1 MLEND
6 NFSITSNNN
15 NIFSKPQNINN
26 INTIDNNMSTILEQ
40 LKQQKHQFNSALLKL
55 KTDYENII
63 SSKDKELRQYV
74 TKLAS
79 KNDKLSLDNLV
90 LSNQIQSLKNKNNI
104 YYQILS
110 TSTSPFSSNDNSI
123 ETTLNSIRKNT
134 EIKTQTLTDKYN
146 KTLSNYKQGF
156 EEVNTFCNSYNLP
169 ETVLNFVNEIKQY
182 IISYQTQIT
191 ELLNKIYEQEKLE
204 IVLTNTKDVFREENA
219 YLKYKLITEK
229 HDILMELYN
238 IKNKHRDEINSVK
251 RNFTSLNFLKDNSNL
266 DEILFNEKKN
276 NIEVI
281 SLYQKVNVLSNEN
294 KELNT
299 KFNELIINNEELIH
313 KINEMNEINE
323 KLTNE
328 KEDYELQLCKLNEK
342 VYNLTQSN
350 QNYQKEINEIKLE
363 LNQKENNI
371 ISLLSTLKVKESS
384 YKTEIKQLQNKLNS
398 SSIINNNRNN
408 FQINNISTNI
418 NKDTLISSLHNE
430 KKSLSSSTDKLIYAY
445 PSQNETSSKINKD
458 ALISKYE
465 KDIHILNQTKD
476 NLNKELSEIKS
487 FVNKLYEVVIQF
499 DSKNIEITKSNKTKE
514 SIQKLE
520 EINNTMEKVLMYMNN
535 QKELNSKLNIYENE
549 IQKLKNRVNSLL
561 NLSLNNVNKTTNNM
575 IFPQNISKLSQ
586 IQFYEKIVKYIH
598 DLKIYHEIQI
608 YKLIIKNEENNSL
621 SSQLQYNNIS
631 DLTTRL
637 NNIENQI
644 QKNNDEFNERIK
656 NFLLIETAKTQISD
670 IQKQYENIIASLFE
684 KFLSYNTSNQ
694 INSNTF
700 ILLKIPINEYNGII
714 ESAMQSIDY
723 IIKSI
728 SNWYMDIK
736 STYEKTVTNIYD
748 NLINMTTIK
757 SEINPN

>member
-26 INTIDNNMSTILEQ
+26 INTIDNNMSTILDQ
-40 LKQQKHQFNSALLKL
+40 LKQQKHQFNTALLKL

-79 KNDKLSLDNLV
+79 KNDKLSSDNLV
-90 LSNQIQSLKNKNNI
+90 LSNQIKNLKNKNNI
-104 YYQILS
+104 YYQIIS
-110 TSTSPFSSNDNSI
+110 TSTSPFFSNDNSI

-169 ETVLNFVNEIKQY
+169 ETVLTFVNEIKQY

-219 YLKYKLITEK
+219 YLKHKLITEK
-229 HDILMELYN
+229 HDILMELYS
-238 IKNKHRDEINSVK
+238 IKNKHRDEINSIK
-251 RNFTSLNFLKDNSNL
+251 RNFTSLNFCKDNSNL
-266 DEILFNEKKN
+266 NEILFNEKKN
-276 NIEVI
+276 NFELI
-281 SLYQKVNVLSNEN
+281 SLQQKVNVLSNEN
-294 KELNT
+294 KELHT
-299 KFNELIINNEELIH
+299 KVNEFMINNEELIY
-313 KINEMNEINE
+313 KINEINEINE

-342 VYNLTQSN
+342 VYDLTQSN

-371 ISLLSTLKVKESS
+371 ITLLSTLKVKESS
-384 YKTEIKQLQNKLNS
+384 YKNEIKQLQNKLNS
-398 SSIINNNRNN
+398 SSTTNNNSTN
-408 FQINNISTNI
+408 FQINNTSTNI
-418 NKDTLISSLHNE
+418 NKDTLISSLQNE
-430 KKSLSSSTDKLIYAY
+430 KKSLSSSTDKNEIS
-445 PSQNETSSKINKD
+445 SQISKD

-465 KDIHILNQTKD
+465 KDIHILSQTKD
-476 NLNKELSEIKS
+476 NLNKELSEITS
-487 FVNKLYEVVIQF
+487 LVNKLYEVVIQF

-514 SIQKLE
+514 NIQKLE
-520 EINNTMEKVLMYMNN
+520 EINNTMEKVLMNMNN
-535 QKELNSKLNIYENE
+535 QKELNSKLNMCENE

-561 NLSLNNVNKTTNNM
+561 NLYLNNVNKITNNM

-598 DLKIYHEIQI
+598 NLKIYHEIQI
-608 YKLIIKNEENNSL
+608 YKLVIKNEENNSL

-631 DLTTRL
+631 NLTTRL

-644 QKNNDEFNERIK
+644 QKNNDDFNERIK
-656 NFLLIETAKTQISD
+656 QFLLIENVKTQISD

-694 INSNTF
+694 INPNTF

-714 ESAMQSIDY
+714 ESAMQSIDD
-723 IIKSI
+723 ILKSI
-728 SNWYMDIK
+728 SNWYIDIE
-736 STYEKTVTNIYD
+736 STYEKNVTNIYD

>member
-26 INTIDNNMSTILEQ
+26 INTIDNNMSTILDQ
-40 LKQQKHQFNSALLKL
+40 LKQQKHQFNTALLKL

-79 KNDKLSLDNLV
+79 KNDKLSSDNLV
-90 LSNQIQSLKNKNNI
+90 LSNQIKNLKNKNNI
-104 YYQILS
+104 YYQIIS
-110 TSTSPFSSNDNSI
+110 TSTSPFFSNDNSI

-169 ETVLNFVNEIKQY
+169 ETVLTFVNEIKQY

-204 IVLTNTKDVFREENA
+204 IVLTNTKDVFREENT
-219 YLKYKLITEK
+219 YLKHKLITEK
-229 HDILMELYN
+229 HDILMELYS
-238 IKNKHRDEINSVK
+238 IKNKHRDEINSIK
-251 RNFTSLNFLKDNSNL
+251 RNFTSLNFCKDNSNL
-266 DEILFNEKKN
+266 NEILFNEKKN
-276 NIEVI
+276 NFELI
-281 SLYQKVNVLSNEN
+281 SLQQKVNVLSNEN
-294 KELNT
+294 QELNT
-299 KFNELIINNEELIH
+299 KVNKLMTNNEELIH

-342 VYNLTQSN
+342 VYDLTQSN

-371 ISLLSTLKVKESS
+371 ITLLSTLKVKESS
-384 YKTEIKQLQNKLNS
+384 YKNEIKQLQNKLNS
-398 SSIINNNRNN
+398 SSTTNNNSTN
-408 FQINNISTNI
+408 FQINNTSTNI
-418 NKDTLISSLHNE
+418 NKDTLISSLQNE
-430 KKSLSSSTDKLIYAY
+430 KKSLSSSTDKNEFF
-445 PSQNETSSKINKD
+445 SQISKD

-465 KDIHILNQTKD
+465 KDIHILSQTKD
-476 NLNKELSEIKS
+476 NLNKELSEITS
-487 FVNKLYEVVIQF
+487 LVNKLYEVVIQF

-514 SIQKLE
+514 NIQKLE
-520 EINNTMEKVLMYMNN
+520 EINNTMEKVLMNMNN
-535 QKELNSKLNIYENE
+535 QKELNSKLNMCENE

-561 NLSLNNVNKTTNNM
+561 NLSLNNVNKITNNM

-598 DLKIYHEIQI
+598 NLKIYHEIQI
-608 YKLIIKNEENNSL
+608 YKLVIKNEENNSL

-631 DLTTRL
+631 NLTTRL

-644 QKNNDEFNERIK
+644 QKNNDDFNERIK
-656 NFLLIETAKTQISD
+656 QFLLIENVKTQISD

-694 INSNTF
+694 INPNTF

-714 ESAMQSIDY
+714 ESAMQSIDD
-723 IIKSI
+723 ILKSI
-728 SNWYMDIK
+728 SNWYIDIE
-736 STYEKTVTNIYD
+736 STYEKNVTNIYD